1 MEDISELYKETI
13 LETSR
18 NPHGR
23 KETFSEEGSSGN
35 RQFIHA
41 AGFNSSCGDEV
52 EMEVEMED
60 GAIKGLGWRG
70 DGCAICTSSLSMMT
84 DLVVGKSKEDAIAL
98 FYDFLNMMNSRGEG
112 NPPEA
117 LGEAVALQGVAK
129 FPMRIKCALLGWTT
143 LKEALEKGGWE
154 QFSGTCPI
162 DAFKKKKVSQ

>member
-13 LETSR
+13 LEASR

-23 KETFSEEGSSGN
+23 KDSFSEEGADGN

-60 GAIKGLGWRG
+60 GVVKGLSWRG
-70 DGCAICTSSLSMMT
+70 DGCAICTSSLSMLT
-84 DLVVGKSKEDAIAL
+84 DLVTGKSKEEAISL
-98 FYDFLNMMNSRGEG
+98 FYDFLKLMNSKGEG
-112 NPPEA
+112 EAPES
-117 LGEAVALQGVAK
+117 LGEAAALQGVSK

-162 DAFKKKKVSQ
+162 DAFRGHKEK